1 MPGGGRDVLVVIP
14 CLNEAANLAGLLELL
29 LADAAVGEA
38 LIIVADGGSTDAS
51 VSIVETIAIREPRV
65 RLLANPD
72 RIQSAAI
79 NLAVALFGQD
89 RRWLARIDA
98 HAGYPRAY
106 VSRLVGTA
114 EATGA
119 VSVVTPMRT
128 VGRGCFQ
135 KAAAAAQN
143 SRLGTG
149 GAPHRGGAGGG
160 WVDHGHH
167 ALMAIEAF
175 RSAGGYDEGFSHN
188 EDAELDLRL
197 TRGGGRIWMAADL
210 AIDYHPRSD
219 LGSLFRQYL
228 NYGQG
233 RAKTVTRHRT
243 PLKLR
248 QLAPLAVAPAVL
260 AAVLAA
266 PLAALTP
273 WALAAALPALA
284 WAFLCLAG
292 GALVGWRSGDR
303 CAYGAGLAAMTM
315 HLGWS
320 VGYWRWRVTG
330 QVPPRRLPF
339 AEVDVTVEQP

>member
-1 MPGGGRDVLVVIP
+1 MAGDGRDVLVVAP
-14 CLNEAANLAGLLELL
+14 CLNEAANLTGLLDQL
-29 LADAAVGEA
+29 LADAAAREA
-38 LIIVADGGSTDAS
+38 LIVVADGGSTDAS
-51 VSIVETIAIREPRV
+51 VSIVEAVAAREPRV

-79 NLAVALFGQD
+79 NLAVARFGGD
-89 RRWLARIDA
+89 RRWLVRIDA

-106 VSRLVGTA
+106 VSRLVATA
-114 EATGA
+114 EAMGA

-143 SRLGTG
+143 SKLGTG
-149 GAPHRGGAGGG
+149 GAAHRGGAGGG

-175 RSAGGYDEGFSHN
+175 KSAGGYDEGFSHN

-197 TRGGGRIWMAADL
+197 AQEGGRIWMAADL
-210 AIDYHPRSD
+210 AIDYYPRSD
-219 LGSLFRQYL
+219 PGSLFRQYL
-228 NYGQG
+228 NYGRG
-233 RAKTVTRHRT
+233 RAKTVARHRT
-243 PLKLR
+243 RLKVR

-266 PLAALTP
+266 LLAALTP
-273 WALAAALPALA
+273 WALAAALPALV
-284 WAFLCLAG
+284 WASLCLAG
-292 GALVGWRSGDR
+292 GALVGWRTRDR
-303 CAYGAGLAAMTM
+303 CAFGSGLAAMLM

-320 VGYWRWRVTG
+320 VGYWRWRITG
-330 QVPPRRLPF
+330 QTPPRRLPF
-339 AEVDVTVEQP
+339 AEADVVG